1 MKLNTEDIKEKMI
14 LVGITAAIFLPLR
27 LLVNEYLFD
36 HWIGNLGVATLISTV
51 LIVLVKKEKLGRL
64 GRIFKNQIA
73 KTLWSRSVKI
83 VICLLVLFMAYFG
96 TTILLVDRGNT
107 LYYDDKVLLSESIAK
122 RSVSQDVLLSLNGPH
137 ASGTDMPG
145 LAQIQYFEYV
155 FSVSY
160 AMLNDL
166 THGWLVS
173 LHLIMFM
180 EQIEVLW
187 LLWFFRRY
195 FKPAIPN

>member
-1 MKLNTEDIKEKMI
+1 MKLSAADIKEKMI
-14 LVGITAAIFLPLR
+14 LVGITAAIFLPAR

-36 HWIGNLGVATLISTV
+36 HWIGNLGFATLISTA

-64 GRIFKNQIA
+64 GRIFKNQIV

-83 VICLLVLFMAYFG
+83 IVCVLVLFMAYFG

-107 LYYDDKVLLSESIAK
+107 IYYEDKVILSESIAS
-122 RSVSQDVLLSLNGPH
+122 RNVDQDAFLKLNGPQVGD
-137 ASGTDMPG
+137 ADFG
-145 LAQIQYFEYV
+145 LAQIQYFEYI
-155 FSVSY
+155 FSISY
-160 AMLNDL
+160 AILNDA

-195 FKPAIPN
+195 LKPVISN